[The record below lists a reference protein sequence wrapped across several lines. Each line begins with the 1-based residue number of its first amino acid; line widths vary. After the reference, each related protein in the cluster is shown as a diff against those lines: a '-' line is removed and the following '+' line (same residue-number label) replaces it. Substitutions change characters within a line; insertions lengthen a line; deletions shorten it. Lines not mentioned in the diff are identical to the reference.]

1 MKSTHGRRP
10 RSDATRNREA
20 ILQATLSTLNES
32 PRASMG
38 EIAVA
43 AGVSRG
49 TLYSHFPSRH
59 ALVRAALHLVVSE
72 ANMTL
77 KGLDDPALSP
87 GDAVAALV
95 ATSWRVL
102 SHMASLWAAAGCELG
117 PWELRRLHQD
127 TMSRISKLVMHGR
140 RDGTFRTDQNV
151 QWQME
156 CIYAIARAGASLS
169 RPEDPAPIDPTDA
182 IVATV
187 RTVLAAAPA
196 ASE

>member
-1 MKSTHGRRP
+1 MNSTPGRRP

-20 ILQATLSTLNES
+20 ILRAALSALHES
-32 PRASMG
+32 PRASME
-38 EIAVA
+38 EIAVTS
-43 AGVSRG
+43 GVSRG
-49 TLYSHFPSRH
+49 TLYSHFPSRC

-77 KGLDDPALSP
+77 TGLDDPALSP
-87 GDAVAALV
+87 EDAVAALV

-102 SHMASLWAAAGCELG
+102 SDMAGLWAAAGCELG
-117 PWELRRLHQD
+117 QWELRRLHQD
-127 TMSRISKLVMHGR
+127 TTGRIRQLVMRGR
-140 RDGTFRTDQNV
+140 RDGTFRTDQKV
-151 QWQME
+151 HWQIE

-187 RTVLAAAPA
+187 RTVLAAEPA